1 MAGLL
6 PVEEALARVL
16 DGASPLPEEWIAV
29 ADCDGRVLTRDLV
42 ASRSQPPED
51 MSSMD
56 GYAVRAADLPGRLAV
71 IGEAAAGRAF
81 IGELAAGQVV
91 RIFTGAPIPT
101 GADAVVMQEDCSRDG
116 DIVVIDRTVRAGQ
129 FIRRRGLDFTAGV
142 TGLPAGTVMNP
153 RSLALAAAMNHAAV
167 PVHRRPRVAILSTG
181 DELVEP
187 GTAPG
192 PNQIVSSNALAIAA
206 LASRSGAKVTHLG
219 IAPDRLDATLARV
232 RLARSDGHDI
242 LVTSGGASVGEYDL
256 MRDVIR
262 HEGGE
267 LGFWKIAMRPGKPL
281 MMADLGATRL
291 LGLPGNPVASFVC
304 AMLFLEP
311 LIARLAGRPVNG
323 PATET
328 ALLGAD
334 VPANDL
340 RADHLR
346 ARLTEADDR
355 LIATPFPIQ
364 DSSMIRV
371 LADAD
376 ALILRPPHAPAAR
389 QGEPCRIVRLPR

>member
-16 DGASPLPEEWIAV
+16 DGASPLPEEWIPV
-29 ADCDGRVLTRDLV
+29 GDCDGRVLTRDLV
-42 ASRSQPPED
+42 ASRSQPPDD

-56 GYAVRAADLPGRLAV
+56 GYALRAADLPGRLTV

-81 IGELAAGQVV
+81 GGEVEAGQAV
-91 RIFTGAPIPT
+91 RIFTGAPIPP
-101 GADAVVMQEDCSRDG
+101 GADAVIMQEDTARDG
-116 DIVVIDRTVRAGQ
+116 DAVIIDRTARPGQ

-142 TGLPAGTVMNP
+142 SALPACTVINT
-153 RSLALAAAMNHAAV
+153 RSLALAAAMNHASV

-192 PNQIVSSNALAIAA
+192 PNQIVSSNALAIASMA
-206 LASRSGAKVTHLG
+206 RRAGADVTHLG

-281 MMADLGATRL
+281 MMADLGETRL

-311 LIARLAGRPVNG
+311 LIARLAGRPVDG
-323 PATET
+323 PATE
-328 ALLGAD
+328 AAILGSD

-346 ARLTEADDR
+346 ARLTMSQDG
-355 LIATPFPIQ
+355 LVATPFPVQ

-371 LADAD
+371 LAEAD

-389 QGEPCRIVRLPR
+389 AGEPCRIVRLPR